1 MNQTSTNPHNT
12 FEKRLIHQ
20 AEILSDLKDESLA
33 LSIIRAYAASRPA
46 IQRQAVAE
54 RLHLYY
60 LELQSPATKEHRV
73 LQR

>member
-1 MNQTSTNPHNT
+1 MNQTTTSHNS
-12 FEKRLIHQ
+12 FEKQLRRQ

-33 LSIIRAYAASRPA
+33 LSIIRAYAASRAA

-60 LELQSPATKEHRV
+60 LELRKSATEEHRV
-73 LQR
+73 LQS

>member
-1 MNQTSTNPHNT
+1 MSQTSISSHNT

-20 AEILSDLKDESLA
+20 AEILSDLEDESLA
-33 LSIIRAYAASRPA
+33 LSIIRAYAASCPA

-60 LELQSPATKEHRV
+60 FRSRRTALGCKAQ
-73 LQR
+73 